1 MYLALIILIILVL
14 VAILIPYL
22 IFGIMALV
30 GLLAIAH
37 FTQDKPYIKYFVLG
51 ASVVGIFTLPWPTL
65 IALTL
70 VGAALI
76 YDILKE
82 VGE

>member
-1 MYLALIILIILVL
+1 MYLSLLLLIIIVL
-14 VAILIPYL
+14 VGVFIPYL

-37 FTQDKPYIKYFVLG
+37 FTQDKPWIKYFVLG
-51 ASVVGIFTLPWPTL
+51 ASVVGVFTITWPTL

-70 VGAALI
+70 VGTALI

-82 VGE
+82 VE

>member
-1 MYLALIILIILVL
+1 MYLALIILIGLVIIGVL
-14 VAILIPYL
+14 VPYM

-37 FTQDKPYIKYFVLG
+37 FTQDKPWIKYFVLG
-51 ASVVGIFTLPWPTL
+51 ASVVGIFTLTWSTL

-70 VGAALI
+70 VGTALI

-82 VGE
+82 VE